1 MKNKLWLHALL
12 SIVAAFFMFGCAAK
26 APIHLPAFS
35 PADFGTNQTSKVDN
49 FLVILDASSSML
61 EAAPQGGTK
70 FAVAKAVADR
80 MNMTIPELGQTAG
93 LRSFGHDKKVS
104 NDFVQL
110 VYGMDSYNSSV
121 MAEKLATISSA
132 GGISLLKKSLVN
144 AIQDLKD
151 TEGVRTAVIIISDG
165 LDMDNAKNGAK
176 ALKDA
181 FGDNLCIYPIQVGDS
196 SEGRELLEEISR
208 IGGCGFYS
216 NADTLLSSEGM
227 AKFVETVFL
236 GKASSDTHA
245 WKNYDDVKETNT
257 MNDSDGDG
265 VYDKDDKCPNTP
277 KGARINAV
285 GCWVLNHVLF
295 DFDKATIKSSAHSQL
310 NEVVKIMEDNP
321 DMKVKLQGHT
331 DSTGSAAYNKDLS
344 IRRAS
349 SVMEY
354 LNNNG
359 INNAR
364 MKAEGFGEENP
375 AFPND
380 TKENRMQNRR
390 VEIHPIVVM
399 P

>member
-216 NADTLLSSEGM
+216 NADALLTSEGM
-227 AKFVETVFL
+227 EKFVSSVFI
-236 GKASSDTHA
+236 GESKAPVVKDDTR
-245 WKNYDDVKETNT
+245 KDT
-257 MNDSDGDG
+257 DGDG
-265 VYDKDDKCPNTP
+265 VYDEDDKCPNTP
-277 KGARINAV
+277 KGAKVNAV

-295 DFDKATIKSSAHSQL
+295 DFDQADIKPSAHSEL
-310 NEVVKIMEDNP
+310 NEVVQIMEENP
-321 DMKVKLQGHT
+321 DMKVDLQGYT
-331 DSTGSAAYNKDLS
+331 DSTGPAVYNKDLS
-344 IRRAS
+344 LRRAN
-349 SVMEY
+349 SVMDY

-359 INNAR
+359 INADR
-364 MKAEGFGEENP
+364 MSAQGFGEENP
-375 AFPND
+375 VFPND

-390 VEIHPIVVM
+390 VEIHPLLLM